1 MEKLF
6 TISMSILFAIGGITL
21 FLFDEYTGLAVFLIA
36 CAVFFPVIG
45 EGVL

>member
-21 FLFDEYTGLAVFLIA
+21 FLFDEYTGLAIFLII
-36 CAVFFPVIG
+36 CAVFFPLFG
-45 EGVL
+45 EEV